1 MVGASLEELLLKELH
16 QTVTMFE
23 HEFEQNLCPLVMIIH
38 IWLQHKLYH
47 PS

>member
-1 MVGASLEELLLKELH
+1 MVGASLEELLEELH

-23 HEFEQNLCPLVMIIH
+23 HELDLCLCSLAMITH